1 MGSKLLKE
9 WAIVCKALGDGRQIF
24 IARKGGISEAEGEF
38 VVENREFF
46 LLPTYL
52 HQSADQLDPR
62 YRAELELVGRE
73 EPRDGFLPIGLF
85 ARVTDELPIL
95 RPEPLRRLE
104 HIWNPKLLE
113 ERFGWGAEKKLMLLV
128 LRVYRLP
135 EPIRLPMRPKYGG
148 CKSWVTPETEIVVP
162 KGLSPVLSDT
172 EFARQREQLLRKI
185 DEY

>member
-104 HIWNPKLLE
+104 HIWNPKDKMSMEYIFLKPFCQHASPLISI
-113 ERFGWGAEKKLMLLV
+113 
-128 LRVYRLP
+128 P
-135 EPIRLPMRPKYGG
+135 
-148 CKSWVTPETEIVVP
+148 
-162 KGLSPVLSDT
+162 LST
-172 EFARQREQLLRKI
+172 ARAHS
-185 DEY
+185 